1 MGGGVAPGGVSREKR
16 PHSLGRD
23 IRKRKPRRR
32 VSPFEAGKRRLI
44 SMLAGRRGGLVDKG
58 VEQFEKIGGG
68 RLTTPTYKDA
78 ALHGVEMEGDYGGNY
93 MFKDDPPGKPGGL
106 TAEQKGSLW
115 RREPYKGI
123 DTITWA
129 KLIDKTMPEEYWAK
143 KKKGDEEYWKSPEG
157 KKFAEEMKE
166 ESTPEELAK
175 TNKRF
180 TEYAKELEESGGSPF
195 AGLRGLPPLTAKKI
209 KKKRK
214 SSLPIGGWRS
224 FKSPY
229 SKPRSK

>member
-1 MGGGVAPGGVSREKR
+1 
-16 PHSLGRD
+16 
-23 IRKRKPRRR
+23 
-32 VSPFEAGKRRLI
+32 
-44 SMLAGRRGGLVDKG
+44 
-58 VEQFEKIGGG
+58 
-68 RLTTPTYKDA
+68 
-78 ALHGVEMEGDYGGNY
+78 

-106 TAEQKGSLW
+106 TALQKGSLW
-115 RREPYKGI
+115 RRESALSPDGI
-123 DTITWA
+123 DPIRWA
-129 KLIDKTMPEEYWAK
+129 KLVDQTMPEEYWAK
-143 KKKGDEEYWKSPEG
+143 KKKADEEYWKSPEG
-157 KKFAEEMKE
+157 KKFAEEMRKE
-166 ESTPEELAK
+166 SSPEELAK

-195 AGLRGLPPLTAKKI
+195 AGLQDLPPLFGKKKKV